1 MSTIFLDRDGVINEN
16 RSDYVK
22 SWDEF
27 RFLPGSKEAIAE
39 LTNAGHRII
48 VCTNQA
54 AIARGIISVETVE
67 EIHCRM
73 VAEISEAGGIIDDV
87 RAGLAAG
94 ARTVLVLTGLGREQ
108 LREHFH
114 EANGPFH
121 VAMSLKHTAEVIL
134 QELSAYSK
142 QRRKFLDFSQEMNAY
157 CLIGA
162 LKGLQLFPSAPWSS
176 GVLSHP
182 SLFVD
187 VAQAGSASA
196 WQATLLGH
204 PVLPSFQS
212 SCVVTSFL
220 MLD

>member
-1 MSTIFLDRDGVINEN
+1 MLLRARDELGIDINDALFIGD
-16 RSDYVK
+16 S
-22 SWDEF
+22 
-27 RFLPGSKEAIAE
+27 I
-39 LTNAGHRII
+39 T
-48 VCTNQA
+48 
-54 AIARGIISVETVE
+54 
-67 EIHCRM
+67 
-73 VAEISEAGGIIDDV
+73 DV

-121 VAMSLKHTAEVIL
+121 VAMSLKHTAEIIL

-157 CLIGA
+157 YLFGA
-162 LKGLQLFPSAPWSS
+162 LKGLQLLQSAPWSS

-182 SLFVD
+182 RLLVD
-187 VAQAGSASA
+187 IAQAGSASA
-196 WQATLLGH
+196 LQAPLFGH

-212 SCVVTSFL
+212 S
-220 MLD
+220 